1 MTMTTYVLIKQREKG
16 DREEK
21 EETERDTERE
31 RD

>member
-21 EETERDTERE
+21 EETDTERE